1 LVILW
6 LINVEIWIALEY
18 TQVNQN
24 SLQQRQ
30 PETESENLASTFGN
44 MPYIRSYKSVNKNL
58 LLFVQCEI
66 GYSTIQSEFQNKSRN
81 ISMGSGNEFRI
92 GIKPG
97 ITYFISK
104 RMSLEASLG
113 GLTYNN
119 SNQDF
124 EIRNDDNTF
133 NQSDSSG
140 NSFNFSIN
148 PSDFLFGLSFYF

>member
-1 LVILW
+1 VVN
-6 LINVEIWIALEY
+6 NVEIGIALDY
-18 TQVNQN
+18 THVNQN

-30 PETESENLASTFGN
+30 PLTESETSISTFGII
-44 MPYIRSYKSVNKNL
+44 PYIRGYKSINKNL
-58 LLFVQCEI
+58 LLFVQGEI
-66 GYSTIQSEFQNKSRN
+66 GYSTIQSEFQNNSRN
-81 ISMGSGNEFRI
+81 ISTGLGNEFRI

-104 RMSLEASLG
+104 RMALEASLG

-124 EIRNDDNTF
+124 ESRNDDNTF

-148 PSDFLFGLSFYF
+148 PSDFLFGLSIYL